1 MTSTKYI
8 SNLNWSFLERVIH
21 IVNVLIVGVLLARY
35 LGPERLGVLTY
46 VQSYIAIFG
55 FLVGLGL
62 DNVAIREIVKYPKK
76 SGEIVGTSLGLML
89 ITFFFVILLVN
100 ITSNEFENTEE
111 INLLIA
117 ILSLGMISHV
127 FAIFVCYARAKVNI
141 KSISVAVILSE
152 IVLLIVKIILIEVK
166 APLLYFVI
174 IDTLNILILSICF
187 TIFYR
192 QSNDPYKSL
201 SFSIPFARKILKDS
215 WPLML
220 SSGVIIFY
228 MRVDQIMIK
237 EMLTFSELGS
247 YAVSVRISE
256 SWYFLPMII
265 TITLFPMIITA
276 KELGEDEY
284 KLRMAQLFSVTIW
297 IAILMSLIILI
308 FSENIIS
315 ILFGEE
321 FGMASEVL
329 KIQAFAGIFVAMGYV
344 NGKWM
349 VAENYTKLSLLR
361 HIYGLIINFVLN
373 LILIPLYGINGA
385 AISTLVA
392 VLFSSNL
399 LLLFFKSTK
408 EIFIMQ
414 NKSIF
419 NFGPINIFHLINN
432 VLKNKF

>member
-1 MTSTKYI
+1 MTSAKYI

-89 ITFFFVILLVN
+89 ITFFVVILLVN

-127 FAIFVCYARAKVNI
+127 FAIFVYYARAKVNI
-141 KSISVAVILSE
+141 KSISVTVILSE
-152 IVLLIVKIILIEVK
+152 IVLLIVKIILIEIK

-174 IDTLNILILSICF
+174 IDTLNILILSICY
-187 TIFYR
+187 TIIYR
-192 QSNDPYKSL
+192 KSNDSYKSL
-201 SFSIPFARKILKDS
+201 SFSIPFAKKILKDS

-220 SSGVIIFY
+220 SSGMIILY

-265 TITLFPMIITA
+265 TSTLFPMIITA

-284 KLRMAQLFSVTIW
+284 KLRMNQLFSVTIW
-297 IAILMSLIILI
+297 IAILMCLVILI
-308 FSENIIS
+308 YSENIIF

-321 FGMASEVL
+321 FSMASEVL
-329 KIQAFAGIFVAMGYV
+329 QIQAFAGIFVAMGYV

-361 HIYGLIINFVLN
+361 NIYGLIINVVLN
-373 LILIPLYGINGA
+373 LALIPLYGIKGA
-385 AISTLVA
+385 AISTLVS

-419 NFGPINIFHLINN
+419 NFGPIKIFHFINN
-432 VLKNKF
+432 ALKK